1 MQQQLE
7 NAPGTREF
15 LDEANILPHRLTDEI
30 NSALYE
36 FFITFFTQAEMAQA
50 FVSKTWSSMQ
60 CLLSYIDWIWSFWHY
75 GSILNCETNI
85 IHVYEKM
92 HTFHTAHLFVV
103 LTYVSFLLCHYAINI
118 AHLW

>member
-50 FVSKTWSSMQ
+50 FVSKT
-60 CLLSYIDWIWSFWHY
+60 
-75 GSILNCETNI
+75 
-85 IHVYEKM
+85 
-92 HTFHTAHLFVV
+92 
-103 LTYVSFLLCHYAINI
+103 
-118 AHLW
+118 